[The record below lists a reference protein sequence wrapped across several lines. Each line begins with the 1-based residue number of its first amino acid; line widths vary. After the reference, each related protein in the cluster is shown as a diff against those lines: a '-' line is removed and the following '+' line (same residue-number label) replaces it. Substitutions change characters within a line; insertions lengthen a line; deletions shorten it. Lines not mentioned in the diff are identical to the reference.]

1 MTTHHTNDAASPML
15 IALDIDGTLVA
26 SGRNIPEGTVRAVAD
41 AIDAGHHIVLA
52 TGRSLVGVTPI
63 VRRLGLRDGWVVAS
77 NGAVTARITRRHSLL
92 LEDVRTFDPTAALRR
107 AWAAI
112 PDALVAVEVVGY
124 GWRVSHR
131 FAPGLLNGRQ
141 RIVREQDLWEQP
153 TTRAV
158 VQAHGVTD
166 LLADIRSTGVT
177 ATPAG
182 TDWIDI
188 TAVGLSKA
196 SAADTVRRALGIVPE
211 ATLAV
216 GDGMNDIELL
226 TWAARGVAM
235 GHSPEQLKAVAD
247 EVTGTIDEHGVVAVL
262 RPLAVPQPSAPPSDP
277 DRDRH
282 SPTSASTA
290 PSG

>member
-1 MTTHHTNDAASPML
+1 ML

-26 SGRNIPEGTVRAVAD
+26 SGHDIPDVTVRAVAD

-92 LEDVRTFDPTAALRR
+92 LEDVRTFDPADAVRR
-107 AWAAI
+107 AWATI

-131 FAPGLLNGRQ
+131 FPPGLLNGRQ
-141 RIVREQDLWEQP
+141 RLVRDQDLWGQP

-158 VQAHGVTD
+158 VQAEGVTE

-196 SAADTVRRALGIVPE
+196 SGLELVRSALGIVPE
-211 ATLAV
+211 ATVAV
-216 GDGMNDIELL
+216 GDGMNDVELL

-235 GHSPEQLKAVAD
+235 GHAPEELRSIAD
-247 EVTGTIDEHGVVAVL
+247 EVTGTIHEHGLVGVL
-262 RPLAVPQPSAPPSDP
+262 RSVTARGV
-277 DRDRH
+277 
-282 SPTSASTA
+282 ASR
-290 PSG
+290 

>member
-1 MTTHHTNDAASPML
+1 VTTHHTEGVAAPLL
-15 IALDIDGTLVA
+15 IALDIDGTLAA
-26 SGRNIPEGTVRAVAD
+26 SGHDIPGATVRAVAD

-52 TGRSLVGVTPI
+52 TGRSLAGVTPI

-77 NGAVTARITRRHSLL
+77 NGAVTARITRRHCLL
-92 LEDVRTFDPTAALRR
+92 LEDVQTFDPTAAVRR
-107 AWAAI
+107 AWAAM

-141 RIVREQDLWEQP
+141 RIVREQDLWRQP

-158 VQAHGVTD
+158 VQAEDVTE
-166 LLADIRSTGVT
+166 LLEDIRSTGVT

-196 SAADTVRRALGIVPE
+196 SGVELVRSALGIVPE
-211 ATLAV
+211 ATVAV

-235 GHSPEQLKAVAD
+235 GHAPETLKSIAD
-247 EVTGTIDEHGVVAVL
+247 EVTGTIDGHGVIDVLQSITARDVAS
-262 RPLAVPQPSAPPSDP
+262 R
-277 DRDRH
+277 
-282 SPTSASTA
+282 
-290 PSG
+290 

>member
-1 MTTHHTNDAASPML
+1 MTTPPQASTPADRMSTSATNYSPML
-15 IALDIDGTLVA
+15 IALDIDGTLTA
-26 SGRNIPEGTVRAVAD
+26 SGRDIPEVTVRAVAD
-41 AIDAGHHIVLA
+41 TIDAGHHIVLA
-52 TGRSLVGVTPI
+52 TGRSLVGVDPI

-92 LEDVRTFDPTAALRR
+92 LEDVQTFDPAAAIRR
-107 AWAAI
+107 AWAAM
-112 PDALVAVEVVGY
+112 PGAMVAVEVIGY

-141 RIVREQDLWEQP
+141 RIVRERDLWGQP

-158 VQAHGVTD
+158 VQAEQAAE
-166 LLADIRSTGVT
+166 LLEDIRSTGVT

-196 SAADTVRRALGIVPE
+196 SGLELVRSALGIVPE
-211 ATLAV
+211 ATVAV

-235 GHSPEQLKAVAD
+235 GHAPERLRSIAD
-247 EVTGTIDEHGVVAVL
+247 EVTGTIGEHGVVDVL
-262 RPLAVPQPSAPPSDP
+262 RSITA
-277 DRDRH
+277 RDV
-282 SPTSASTA
+282 ASR
-290 PSG
+290 

>member
-1 MTTHHTNDAASPML
+1 MTTHHTNDPASPML

-26 SGRNIPEGTVRAVAD
+26 SGRDIPEGTVRAVAD

-92 LEDVRTFDPTAALRR
+92 LEDARTFDPTAALRR

-158 VQAHGVTD
+158 VQADGVTD
-166 LLADIRSTGVT
+166 LLADLRSTGVT

-196 SAADTVRRALGIVPE
+196 SAVETVRRALGIGPE

-226 TWAARGVAM
+226 NWAARGVAM
-235 GHSPEQLKAVAD
+235 GHAPEQVKAVAD
-247 EVTGTIDEHGVVAVL
+247 EVTGTIDEHGVVGVL
-262 RPLAVPQPSAPPSDP
+262 RSITASDGA
-277 DRDRH
+277 DEGRR
-282 SPTSASTA
+282 AIY
-290 PSG
+290 